1 MRRNVPPSG
10 GAATDL
16 GGRLKI
22 LIIDD
27 EEAIRDSLDM
37 VLRFEHHQTI
47 LAKDGDAGL
56 AALADNDDVDLVFL
70 DIKMPGRDG
79 LTILGEIVA
88 QQPDLPV
95 VMISG
100 HGTIET
106 AMEAT
111 RRGALDFLQKPLD
124 RDRVLLTVRNAHQ
137 MRKLAGENTQLK
149 ARLSDTSQRM
159 LGESPELEKV
169 RTIIGK
175 VAPTPARV
183 LIQGENGSGKELVAR
198 LVHEMS
204 LRSEGPFVDVNCAAI
219 PKELLESELFGH
231 EKGAFTGA
239 TDQRKGKFEQANGGT
254 LFLDEVGD
262 MSLEAQAKVL
272 RVIEEQKVQRVGG
285 ADPIA
290 VDVRLVAATNKDL
303 KKEVEEGTFREDL
316 YYRLAVVPVR
326 VPPLRSRRTDVP
338 ILAAAFL
345 AKVAD
350 NLGTEPPELAE
361 SAKTWLSK
369 QNWPGNVRQLR
380 NLMERCVIL
389 LDGPRIEAKD
399 LEQLTGPSAGGAALE
414 DLFRSC
420 ESFEK
425 FKDTAEKLYLQFW
438 LQENDW
444 NVKRTAETLSMQRS
458 NLYKKIEK
466 YEMK

>member
-1 MRRNVPPSG
+1 M
-10 GAATDL
+10 
-16 GGRLKI
+16 KI
-22 LIIDD
+22 LVIDD
-27 EEAIRDSLDM
+27 DEAIRESLDL
-37 VLRFEHHQTI
+37 VLRFEHHEVM
-47 LAKDGDAGL
+47 LAPNGDEGL
-56 AALADNDDVDLVFL
+56 KALREDPTLDMVFL

-79 LTILGEIVA
+79 LEVLPDIVA
-88 QQPDLPV
+88 DRADLPV

-111 RRGALDFLQKPLD
+111 RRGAFDFIEKPLD

-137 MRKLAGENTQLK
+137 ARKLVSENTQLRE
-149 ARLSDTSQRM
+149 RLSDTSRRM
-159 LGESPELEKV
+159 LGNHQKLEALRKV
-169 RTIIGK
+169 IEK

-204 LRSEGPFVDVNCAAI
+204 DRSEGPFVDVNCAAI

-239 TDQRKGKFEQANGGT
+239 TEQRKGKFEQADGGT

-285 ADPIA
+285 ADPIP

-303 KKEVEEGTFREDL
+303 KEAAEEHAFREDL

-326 VPPLRSRRTDVP
+326 VPPLRERRTDVP
-338 ILAAAFL
+338 ILAKAFL
-345 AKVAD
+345 DQFAT
-350 NLGTEPPELAE
+350 NLGKEKLPIADAAVAWME
-361 SAKTWLSK
+361 K
-369 QNWPGNVRQLR
+369 QDWPGNVRQLR
-380 NLMERCVIL
+380 NLMERCAIL
-389 LDGPRIEAKD
+389 CDGPTLEQKD
-399 LEQLTGPSAGGAALE
+399 LDALTSPSSSSEGVE
-414 DLFRSC
+414 DLFRSTPN
-420 ESFEK
+420 FEN
-425 FKDTAEKLYLQFW
+425 FKHASEKLYLQFW

-444 NVKRTAETLSMQRS
+444 NVKRTSEMLGMQRS
-458 NLYKKIEK
+458 NLYKKIDRYQLK
-466 YEMK
+466 